1 MQLKRRKEGGHEKFP
16 SLWKPN
22 QKARS
27 LYRFTQSLHPIHFH
41 WLSLAPDSKRETS
54 LSNEIPDPRM
64 PYRWNPEYQR
74 LDGFFQLGVLCSIDQ
89 WKIFAVAR
97 FYQITIIFFRSYEK
111 KTSHNRSW

>member
-41 WLSLAPDSKRETS
+41 WLSLAPDPKRETS

-64 PYRWNPEYQR
+64 PYRWNLQVLTSRSSMILIPQR
-74 LDGFFQLGVLCSIDQ
+74 IL
-89 WKIFAVAR
+89 
-97 FYQITIIFFRSYEK
+97 K
-111 KTSHNRSW
+111 KTSLQQKELTLLRWW